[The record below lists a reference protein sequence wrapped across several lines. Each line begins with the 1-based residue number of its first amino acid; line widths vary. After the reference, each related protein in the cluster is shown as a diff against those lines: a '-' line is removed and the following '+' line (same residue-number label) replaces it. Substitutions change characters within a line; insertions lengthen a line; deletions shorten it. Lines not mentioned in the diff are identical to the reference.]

1 MDDMLRVGVLTST
14 HGIRGEVKVFPTT
27 DDPAR
32 FKELDRVYVDMG
44 KEKIPLEIQKVRFF
58 FFFLILKIKGY
69 DNIDQVAPYRSRNLL
84 ITRDQAVELQEDE
97 YFIGDLIGLEVIMED
112 GTKLGTVRD
121 VLQTGANDVYIV
133 DTVNDKELLI
143 PATHECVMEINPEE
157 GFMKVHLLEGLL
169 DL

>member
-58 FFFLILKIKGY
+58 KNMVILKFKGY
-69 DNIDQVAPYRSRNLL
+69 DNIDQVAPCRSRNLL
-84 ITRDQAVELQEDE
+84 ITRDQAGELQEDE
-97 YFIGDLIGLEVIMED
+97 
-112 GTKLGTVRD
+112 
-121 VLQTGANDVYIV
+121 
-133 DTVNDKELLI
+133 
-143 PATHECVMEINPEE
+143 
-157 GFMKVHLLEGLL
+157 
-169 DL
+169 

>member
-1 MDDMLRVGVLTST
+1 M
-14 HGIRGEVKVFPTT
+14 
-27 DDPAR
+27 
-32 FKELDRVYVDMG
+32 
-44 KEKIPLEIQKVRFF
+44 
-58 FFFLILKIKGY
+58 
-69 DNIDQVAPYRSRNLL
+69 APYRSRNLL
-84 ITRDQAVELQEDE
+84 ITRDQALELQEDG
-97 YFIGDLIGLEVIMED
+97 YYIGDLIGLEVIMED